1 MTDDLVKRLRAAPL
15 NQTLSWSDGE
25 TITIQTSGIC
35 HDAADRIEQLESDL
49 WKSKDRAEHL
59 WQTLMAVHN
68 VTEGKKQDLSGF
80 MWPRFVT
87 AVEELKAQADY
98 LQQQYVGK
106 CEHEIEVRK
115 RNEQLEVALREI
127 AFANSGE
134 CGPTLFEAIKIAR
147 AALGEKKDV

>member
-1 MTDDLVKRLRAAPL
+1 MGDLVKRLRAAPL

-80 MWPRFVT
+80 MWPQFVT
-87 AVEELKAQADY
+87 TVEELKAQADY
-98 LQQQYVGK
+98 FQQQYVRK
-106 CEHEIEVRK
+106 CEHEFEVRQQNQKLEEALQEINK
-115 RNEQLEVALREI
+115 RLNDSDSWLAQSIDCRNI
-127 AFANSGE
+127 AE
-134 CGPTLFEAIKIAR
+134 
-147 AALGEKKDV
+147 AALGEKR